1 MTFNVTIIKL
11 TFNLTKGSRMA
22 ETILSQKIVKPQQ
35 LCEKITFTK
44 IGKKRFKIWEAF
56 TSLTIEKRAV
66 TIFMTLTG
74 EVKEAVLNMKISE
87 FTDENGV
94 KNLASVLDQMYV
106 KDESASPIKFLQ
118 NLWDHII

>member
-1 MTFNVTIIKL
+1 
-11 TFNLTKGSRMA
+11 MA

-44 IGKKRFKIWEAF
+44 IGKRFKIWEAF

-106 KDESASPIKFLQ
+106 KGESASPIKFLQ

>member
-1 MTFNVTIIKL
+1 
-11 TFNLTKGSRMA
+11 MA
-22 ETILSQKIVKPQQ
+22 GTILSQKIVKPQQ

-56 TSLTIEKRAV
+56 TSLTVEKRAV